1 MTSADIF
8 AERSADTI
16 TPWRAARH
24 RMLRHRGFLIGV
36 ALLLVIAVM
45 ALAAPWLAPHD
56 PYLQDLANRLQPPV
70 WDPQGSWQHIF
81 GTDHLGRDYL
91 ARLMYGARISLVVG
105 LGAASIGCVIGVSL
119 GVAAGYFG
127 GRIDQAVSY
136 LLTCQLALPGLL
148 LAMSL
153 VFLIGPS
160 VVVVIGIIG
169 VLHWTYFLVVTR
181 TVTMQIRELDYV
193 TAARALGSTRWQV
206 ISHEVLPN
214 LLNQII
220 VIFTLEVGVAIIAE
234 ASLSF
239 LGVGVPPPQP
249 AWGLMLSEARSTLM
263 AGQWWL
269 TVFPGLCILLIVL
282 ASQLFGDWLRVRLDP
297 QLRNL

>member
-1 MTSADIF
+1 
-8 AERSADTI
+8 I

-24 RMLRHRGFLIGV
+24 RMLRHRGFLIGF
-36 ALLLVIAVM
+36 ALILVIAAM

-91 ARLMYGARISLVVG
+91 SRLMYGARISLIVG
-105 LGAASIGCVIGVSL
+105 LGAASIGCAIGVSL

-160 VVVVIGIIG
+160 VAVVIGI
-169 VLHWTYFLVVTR
+169 
-181 TVTMQIRELDYV
+181 
-193 TAARALGSTRWQV
+193 
-206 ISHEVLPN
+206 
-214 LLNQII
+214 
-220 VIFTLEVGVAIIAE
+220 
-234 ASLSF
+234 
-239 LGVGVPPPQP
+239 
-249 AWGLMLSEARSTLM
+249 
-263 AGQWWL
+263 
-269 TVFPGLCILLIVL
+269 
-282 ASQLFGDWLRVRLDP
+282 
-297 QLRNL
+297 